1 MVKNGKRDGRQRFY
15 CKECKRIVYHGNR
28 KSHREKTQGLYFK
41 FFKSWVLSG
50 VTFSFLSENQSRG
63 KTQLW
68 IYFNSFL
75 KVAKT
80 AKEYFCFLI
89 RQINLSALS
98 GVLLI
103 DADYF
108 GRERCVIY
116 YKDYYSR
123 IVLYYRISG
132 RELFTEI
139 RDDVETLINNGYQLK
154 GVVSDGK
161 GVIKQAILYI
171 EMKYFIPKEQIL
183 PHQRCLRHLK
193 FQCLTFITQRPKTEA
208 GVSLREIALSLT
220 KVNSNY
226 EKNIFLRWF
235 NRFEDKYF
243 MFLNQRTYQKDE
255 STGKIRWW
263 YTHKYLRRAFILIKR
278 ALPFLFLYLDYSFLP
293 KTNNSI
299 EGEFSSLD
307 HFVKRHRGLKKE
319 KLSQFV
325 FWLLVFQL
333 SKEVKLSD
341 ILEGFV

>member
-1 MVKNGKRDGRQRFY
+1 M
-15 CKECKRIVYHGNR
+15 
-28 KSHREKTQGLYFK
+28 
-41 FFKSWVLSG
+41 
-50 VTFSFLSENQSRG
+50 
-63 KTQLW
+63 
-68 IYFNSFL
+68 
-75 KVAKT
+75 
-80 AKEYFCFLI
+80 
-89 RQINLSALS
+89 
-98 GVLLI
+98 
-103 DADYF
+103 
-108 GRERCVIY
+108 
-116 YKDYYSR
+116 
-123 IVLYYRISG
+123 YYRISE

-139 RDDVETLINNGYQLK
+139 RNDVETLINNGYQLK

-161 GVIKQAILYI
+161 EAIKQAILYI

-208 GVSLREIALSLT
+208 GVSLKEIALSLT

-235 NRFEDKYF
+235 KRFEDKYF

-255 STGKIRWW
+255 STEKIKWW

-333 SKEVKLSD
+333 SKKVKLSD

>member
-1 MVKNGKRDGRQRFY
+1 MVKNGKRDGKQRFY
-15 CKECKRIVYHGNR
+15 CQECKKIIYHGNR
-28 KSHREKTQGLYFK
+28 KSYREKILENYFDL
-41 FFKSWVLSG
+41 FKSWVLFG
-50 VTFSFLSENQSRG
+50 VTFSFLSESQSRG

-80 AKEYFCFLI
+80 VKEYSCFLK
-89 RQINLSALS
+89 RQINLPTLS

-108 GRERCVIY
+108 GKDRCVIY

-123 IVLYYRISG
+123 IVLYYRISE

-139 RDDVETLINNGYQLK
+139 RDDVETLVNNGYQLK

-161 GVIKQAILYI
+161 GAIKQAISYI
-171 EMKYFIPKEQIL
+171 EMNYFVPKKQLL

-220 KVNSNY
+220 NVNNNY
-226 EKNIFLRWF
+226 EKDIFLRWF
-235 NRFEDKYF
+235 KRFEEKYF
-243 MFLNQRTYQKDE
+243 RFLNQRTYQKDE
-255 STGKIRWW
+255 ATGKTKWW

-278 ALPFLFLYLDYSFLP
+278 ALPFLFLYLDHPFLP

-333 SKEVKLSD
+333 SKKVKLSD